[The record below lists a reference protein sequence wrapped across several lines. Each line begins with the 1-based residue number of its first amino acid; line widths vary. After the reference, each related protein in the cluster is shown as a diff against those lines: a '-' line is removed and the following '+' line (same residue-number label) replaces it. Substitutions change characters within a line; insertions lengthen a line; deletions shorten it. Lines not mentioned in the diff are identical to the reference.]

1 MGKFTLEKIDQDNVK
16 KTDIRENVST
26 INIPALKGQ
35 KEELE
40 KQIATMQK
48 QLDQINE
55 VLVEYDKL
63 PQT

>member
-1 MGKFTLEKIDQDNVK
+1 MANFTLEKVDAENVK
-16 KTDIRENVST
+16 KKDVRENISM
-26 INIPALKGQ
+26 INIPALRKQ

-48 QLDQINE
+48 QLEQIDE

-63 PQT
+63 P